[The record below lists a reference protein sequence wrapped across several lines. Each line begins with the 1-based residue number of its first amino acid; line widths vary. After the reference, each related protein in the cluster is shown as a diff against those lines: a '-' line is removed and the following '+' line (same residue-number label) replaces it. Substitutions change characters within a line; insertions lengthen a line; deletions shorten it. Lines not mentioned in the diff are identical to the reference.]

1 MRLKVWYL
9 LFKYNYKSIDTVY
22 NKEIYEVLYIVNWD
36 NQNKDPWGGKNN
48 EPDFDDLIKKF
59 SSILGGK
66 KSTSNGG
73 GSGGSGFKIPS
84 TRIFLYALFGFLI
97 VYASQS
103 IYQLDA
109 SERAVILRLGE
120 FYEEQ
125 DEGLNF
131 RLAGIDERYIENV
144 SLTRRYTQTNSMLTK
159 DENIVDVTVSA
170 QYRIA
175 NLKDFV
181 LNVKD
186 PEASLRQA
194 IESALRHVVGDNTLE
209 QTLTVGREN
218 IAQEVQTR
226 LQQIL
231 DIYATGLLVQQVNIE
246 KTDPPPAVKDSFD
259 DVVAAREDKERLQNE
274 AERYALTIVP
284 EARGQA
290 QARIR
295 NAEGYLLEVV
305 ANAEGEVGRFT
316 QLLEEYQKAPKV
328 TRDRMYI
335 DAMQSVLS
343 NTTKVMIDID
353 SGNNLMLLPLDKM
366 MEQGNSLNSNQLRIL
381 RGDTDE

>member
-1 MRLKVWYL
+1 M
-9 LFKYNYKSIDTVY
+9 
-22 NKEIYEVLYIVNWD
+22 NWE
-36 NQNKDPWGGKNN
+36 NQDKDPWGNKNDA
-48 EPDFDDLIKKF
+48 PDFDELMKKF

-66 KSTSNGG
+66 KSSNN
-73 GSGGSGFKIPS
+73 GSGGGGNNTNFGGFKFPS
-84 TRIFLYALFGFLI
+84 SKILMYALFGFSI
-97 VYASQS
+97 VYASQC

-109 SERAVILRLGE
+109 SERAVILRFGK

-125 DEGLNF
+125 TEGLNF

-181 LNVKD
+181 LNVRD
-186 PEASLRQA
+186 PEGSLRNA
-194 IESALRHVVGDNTLE
+194 IESALRHVVGDNTLD

-218 IAQEVQTR
+218 IAQEVETR
-226 LQQIL
+226 LQAYL
-231 DIYATGLLVQQVNIE
+231 DIYQTGLLVQQVNIE
-246 KTDPPPAVKDSFD
+246 KTDPPAAVKNAFD

-295 NAEGYLLEVV
+295 GAEAYKEEVV
-305 ANAEGEVGRFT
+305 AKAEGEVDRFNK
-316 QLLEEYQKAPKV
+316 LLEEYTKAPEV
-328 TRDRMYI
+328 TRDRLYL
-335 DAMQSVLS
+335 DALQSVLS
-343 NTTKVMIDID
+343 NSTKIMVDVEG
-353 SGNNLMLLPLDKM
+353 GNNLLYLPLDKI
-366 MEQGNSLNSNQLRIL
+366 MEENKKK
-381 RGDTDE
+381 GDDDE

>member
-1 MRLKVWYL
+1 
-9 LFKYNYKSIDTVY
+9 
-22 NKEIYEVLYIVNWD
+22 
-36 NQNKDPWGGKNN
+36 
-48 EPDFDDLIKKF
+48 
-59 SSILGGK
+59 
-66 KSTSNGG
+66 
-73 GSGGSGFKIPS
+73 
-84 TRIFLYALFGFLI
+84 
-97 VYASQS
+97 
-103 IYQLDA
+103 
-109 SERAVILRLGE
+109 
-120 FYEEQ
+120 
-125 DEGLNF
+125 
-131 RLAGIDERYIENV
+131 
-144 SLTRRYTQTNSMLTK
+144 MLTK

-186 PEASLRQA
+186 PEVSLRQG

-218 IAQEVQTR
+218 IASEVQGR

-231 DIYATGLLVQQVNIE
+231 DSYATGLIVQQVNIE
-246 KTDPPPAVKDSFD
+246 KTDPPAAVKDAFD

-274 AERYALTIVP
+274 AERYALSIVP

-295 NAEGYLLEVV
+295 EAEGYKLEVV
-305 ANAEGEVGRFT
+305 ANAEGEVGRFI
-316 QLLEEYQKAPKV
+316 QLLEEYQKAPEV

-335 DAMQSVLS
+335 DAIQKVLS
-343 NTTKVMIDID
+343 STTKVMIDID

-366 MEQGNSLNSNQLRIL
+366 MDQGNRIDLNSLRL
-381 RGDTDE
+381 RQGDSDE

>member
-1 MRLKVWYL
+1 M
-9 LFKYNYKSIDTVY
+9 
-22 NKEIYEVLYIVNWD
+22 NWE
-36 NQNKDPWGGKNN
+36 NQDKDPWGNKNDA
-48 EPDFDDLIKKF
+48 PDFDELMKKF

-66 KSTSNGG
+66 KSSSN
-73 GSGGSGFKIPS
+73 GSGGGGNNANFGGFKFPS
-84 TRIFLYALFGFLI
+84 SKIFMYALFGFSI
-97 VYASQS
+97 VYASQC

-109 SERAVILRLGE
+109 SERAVILRFGK

-125 DEGLNF
+125 TEGLNF

-181 LNVKD
+181 LNVRD
-186 PEASLRQA
+186 PEGSLRNA
-194 IESALRHVVGDNTLE
+194 IESALRHVVGDNTLD

-218 IAQEVQTR
+218 IAQEVETR
-226 LQQIL
+226 LQAYL
-231 DIYATGLLVQQVNIE
+231 DIYQTGLLVQQVNIE
-246 KTDPPPAVKDSFD
+246 KTDPPAAVKNAFD

-295 NAEGYLLEVV
+295 GAEAYKEEVV
-305 ANAEGEVGRFT
+305 AKAEGEVDRFNK
-316 QLLEEYQKAPKV
+316 LLEEYSKAPEV
-328 TRDRMYI
+328 TRDRLYL
-335 DAMQSVLS
+335 DALQSVLS
-343 NTTKVMIDID
+343 NSTKIMVDVEG
-353 SGNNLMLLPLDKM
+353 GNNLLYLPLDKI
-366 MEQGNSLNSNQLRIL
+366 MEENKKK
-381 RGDTDE
+381 GDDNE

>member
-1 MRLKVWYL
+1 M
-9 LFKYNYKSIDTVY
+9 
-22 NKEIYEVLYIVNWD
+22 NWD
-36 NQNKDPWGGKNN
+36 NNNKDPWGNN
-48 EPDFDDLIKKF
+48 NDAPDFDELMKKF
-59 SSILGGK
+59 SSILGRK
-66 KSTSNGG
+66 KPSSNGSDG
-73 GSGGSGFKIPS
+73 DGNKRGFKLSPS
-84 TRIFLYALFGFLI
+84 RILMYGLFAFLI
-97 VYASQS
+97 IYASQS

-109 SERAVILRLGE
+109 SERAVILRLGK

-186 PEASLRQA
+186 PEGSLRNA
-194 IESALRHVVGDNTLE
+194 IESALRHVVGDNTLDT
-209 QTLTVGREN
+209 TLTVGREN

-226 LQQIL
+226 LQAYL
-231 DIYATGLLVQQVNIE
+231 DIYQTGLIVQQVNIE
-246 KTDPPPAVKDSFD
+246 KTDPPPAVKDAFD

-274 AERYALTIVP
+274 AERYALSIVP

-295 NAEGYLLEVV
+295 DAEAYKLAVV
-305 ANAEGEVGRFT
+305 ANAEGEVDRFNK
-316 QLLEEYQKAPKV
+316 LLEEYKKAPEV
-328 TRDRMYI
+328 TRDRLYL
-335 DAMQSVLS
+335 DALQSVLS
-343 NTTKVMIDID
+343 NSTKVMVDVEG
-353 SGNNLMLLPLDKM
+353 GNNLLYLPLDKI
-366 MEQGNSLNSNQLRIL
+366 MEENKKK
-381 RGDTDE
+381 GDDNE

>member
-1 MRLKVWYL
+1 M
-9 LFKYNYKSIDTVY
+9 
-22 NKEIYEVLYIVNWD
+22 NWD
-36 NQNKDPWGGKNN
+36 NQNKDPWGGKNDA
-48 EPDFDDLIKKF
+48 PDFDELVKKF

-66 KSTSNGG
+66 KSSSNGSG
-73 GSGGSGFKIPS
+73 SSSGGGFKIPT
-84 TRIFLYALFGFLI
+84 TRVLLYALFGFLI

-103 IYQLDA
+103 VYQLDA
-109 SERAVILRLGE
+109 SERAVILRFGK

-125 DEGLNF
+125 QEGLNF

-246 KTDPPPAVKDSFD
+246 KTDPPAAVKDAFD

-316 QLLEEYQKAPKV
+316 QLLEEYQKAPEV

-335 DAMQSVLS
+335 DAMQKVLS
-343 NTTKVMIDID
+343 STTKVMIDID

-366 MEQGNSLNSNQLRIL
+366 MDQGNRMQIDLDKLRL
-381 RGDTDE
+381 RQGDTNE

>member
-1 MRLKVWYL
+1 M
-9 LFKYNYKSIDTVY
+9 
-22 NKEIYEVLYIVNWD
+22 NWD
-36 NQNKDPWGGKNN
+36 NQDKDPWGGKNDA
-48 EPDFDDLIKKF
+48 PDFDDLIKKF
-59 SSILGGK
+59 STFLGGK
-66 KSTSNGG
+66 DSSNKKSSGG
-73 GSGGSGFKIPS
+73 GGGMKIPT
-84 TRIFLYALFGFLI
+84 TRIFLYGFFAFLI
-97 VYASQS
+97 IYASQS

-109 SERAVILRLGE
+109 SERAVILRFGK

-125 DEGLNF
+125 QEGLNF

-186 PEASLRQA
+186 PEGSLRQA

-218 IAQEVQTR
+218 IAKEVQGR

-231 DIYATGLLVQQVNIE
+231 DIYQTGLIVQQVNIE
-246 KTDPPPAVKDSFD
+246 KTDPPAAVKDAFD

-295 NAEGYLLEVV
+295 NAEGYLLEVI

-316 QLLEEYQKAPKV
+316 QLLEEYEKAPKV

-343 NTTKVMIDID
+343 NTTKVMIDVD
-353 SGNNLMLLPLDKM
+353 NGNNLMLLPLDQM
-366 MEQGNSLNSNQLRIL
+366 MQNSSRSSSLNDIL
-381 RGDTDE
+381 KRQGDDNE

>member
-1 MRLKVWYL
+1 M
-9 LFKYNYKSIDTVY
+9 
-22 NKEIYEVLYIVNWD
+22 NWD
-36 NQNKDPWGGKNN
+36 NQNKDPWGGKNDA
-48 EPDFDDLIKKF
+48 PDFDELVKKF

-66 KSTSNGG
+66 KSSSNGSG
-73 GSGGSGFKIPS
+73 SSSGGGFKIPT
-84 TRIFLYALFGFLI
+84 TRVLLYAIFGFLI

-103 IYQLDA
+103 VYQLDA
-109 SERAVILRLGE
+109 SERAVILRFGK

-125 DEGLNF
+125 QEGLNF

-246 KTDPPPAVKDSFD
+246 KTDPPAAVKDAFD

-316 QLLEEYQKAPKV
+316 QLLEEYQKAPEV

-335 DAMQSVLS
+335 DAMQKVLS
-343 NTTKVMIDID
+343 STTKVMIDID

-366 MEQGNSLNSNQLRIL
+366 MDQGNRMQIDLDKLRL
-381 RGDTDE
+381 RQGDTNE

>member
-1 MRLKVWYL
+1 M
-9 LFKYNYKSIDTVY
+9 
-22 NKEIYEVLYIVNWD
+22 NWE
-36 NQNKDPWGGKNN
+36 NQNKDPWGNKNDA
-48 EPDFDDLIKKF
+48 PDFDELMKKF

-66 KSTSNGG
+66 KSSNN
-73 GSGGSGFKIPS
+73 GSGSSGNDGGFKFPS
-84 TRIFLYALFGFLI
+84 TRMFLYALFGFSI
-97 VYASQS
+97 VYASQC

-120 FYEEQ
+120 FHEEQ
-125 DEGLNF
+125 EEGLNF
-131 RLAGIDERYIENV
+131 RLAGIDERFIENV

-186 PEASLRQA
+186 PEGSLRNA
-194 IESALRHVVGDNTLE
+194 IESALRHVVGDNTLD

-226 LQQIL
+226 LQSYL
-231 DIYATGLLVQQVNIE
+231 DIYQTGLLVQQVNIE
-246 KTDPPPAVKDSFD
+246 KTDPPAAVKNAFD

-295 NAEGYLLEVV
+295 GAEAYKEEVV
-305 ANAEGEVGRFT
+305 SKAEGETDRFNK
-316 QLLEEYQKAPKV
+316 LLEEYSKAPEV
-328 TRDRMYI
+328 TRDRLYL
-335 DAMQSVLS
+335 DALQSVLS
-343 NTTKVMIDID
+343 NSTKIMVDVEG
-353 SGNNLMLLPLDKM
+353 GNNLLYLPLDKI
-366 MEQGNSLNSNQLRIL
+366 MEENKK
-381 RGDTDE
+381 RGDDDE

>member
-1 MRLKVWYL
+1 M
-9 LFKYNYKSIDTVY
+9 
-22 NKEIYEVLYIVNWD
+22 NWE
-36 NQNKDPWGGKNN
+36 NQDKDPWGNKNDA
-48 EPDFDDLIKKF
+48 PDFDELMKKF

-66 KSTSNGG
+66 KSSSNGTG
-73 GSGGSGFKIPS
+73 GGGNNTNFNGFKFPS
-84 TRIFLYALFGFLI
+84 SKIFMYALFGFSI
-97 VYASQS
+97 VYASQC

-109 SERAVILRLGE
+109 SERAVILRFGK

-125 DEGLNF
+125 TEGLNF

-181 LNVKD
+181 LNVRD
-186 PEASLRQA
+186 PEGSLRNA
-194 IESALRHVVGDNTLE
+194 IESALRHVVGDNTLD

-218 IAQEVQTR
+218 IAQEVETR
-226 LQQIL
+226 LQAYL
-231 DIYATGLLVQQVNIE
+231 DIYQTGLLVQQVNIE
-246 KTDPPPAVKDSFD
+246 KTDPPAAVKNAFD

-295 NAEGYLLEVV
+295 GAEAYKEEVV
-305 ANAEGEVGRFT
+305 AKAEGEVDRFNK
-316 QLLEEYQKAPKV
+316 LLEEYSKAPEV
-328 TRDRMYI
+328 TRDRLYL
-335 DAMQSVLS
+335 DALQSVLS
-343 NTTKVMIDID
+343 NSTKIMVDVEG
-353 SGNNLMLLPLDKM
+353 GNNLLYLPLDKI
-366 MEQGNSLNSNQLRIL
+366 MEENKKK
-381 RGDTDE
+381 GDDDE

>member
-1 MRLKVWYL
+1 M
-9 LFKYNYKSIDTVY
+9 
-22 NKEIYEVLYIVNWD
+22 NWE
-36 NQNKDPWGGKNN
+36 NQNKDPWGNKNDA
-48 EPDFDDLIKKF
+48 PDFDELMKKF

-66 KSTSNGG
+66 KSSNN
-73 GSGGSGFKIPS
+73 GSGSSGNDGGFKFPS
-84 TRIFLYALFGFLI
+84 SRMFLYALFGFSI
-97 VYASQS
+97 VYASQC

-120 FYEEQ
+120 FHEEQ
-125 DEGLNF
+125 EEGLNF
-131 RLAGIDERYIENV
+131 RLAGIDERFIENV

-186 PEASLRQA
+186 PEGSLRNA
-194 IESALRHVVGDNTLE
+194 IESALRHVVGDNTLD

-226 LQQIL
+226 LQSYL
-231 DIYATGLLVQQVNIE
+231 DIYQTGLLVQQVNIE
-246 KTDPPPAVKDSFD
+246 KTDPPAAVKNAFD

-295 NAEGYLLEVV
+295 GAEAYKEEVV
-305 ANAEGEVGRFT
+305 SKAQGETDRFNK
-316 QLLEEYQKAPKV
+316 LLEEYSKAPEV
-328 TRDRMYI
+328 TRDRLYL
-335 DAMQSVLS
+335 DALQSVLS
-343 NTTKVMIDID
+343 NSTKIMVDVEG
-353 SGNNLMLLPLDKM
+353 GNNLLYLPLDKI
-366 MEQGNSLNSNQLRIL
+366 MEENKK
-381 RGDTDE
+381 RGDDDE

>member
-1 MRLKVWYL
+1 M
-9 LFKYNYKSIDTVY
+9 
-22 NKEIYEVLYIVNWD
+22 NWE
-36 NQNKDPWGGKNN
+36 NQNKDPWGNKNDA
-48 EPDFDDLIKKF
+48 PDFDELMKKF

-66 KSTSNGG
+66 KSSNNGSGSSGDGG
-73 GSGGSGFKIPS
+73 GFKFPS
-84 TRIFLYALFGFLI
+84 SRMFLYALFGFSI
-97 VYASQS
+97 VYASQC

-120 FYEEQ
+120 FHEEQ
-125 DEGLNF
+125 EEGLNF
-131 RLAGIDERYIENV
+131 RLAGIDERFIENV

-181 LNVKD
+181 LNVRD
-186 PEASLRQA
+186 PEGSLRNA
-194 IESALRHVVGDNTLE
+194 IESALRHVVGDNTLD

-218 IAQEVQTR
+218 IAQEVQSR
-226 LQQIL
+226 LQSYL
-231 DIYATGLLVQQVNIE
+231 DIYQTGLLVQQVNIE
-246 KTDPPPAVKDSFD
+246 KTDPPAAVKNAFD

-295 NAEGYLLEVV
+295 GAEAYKEEVV
-305 ANAEGEVGRFT
+305 SKAEGETDRFNK
-316 QLLEEYQKAPKV
+316 LLEEYSKAPVV
-328 TRDRMYI
+328 TRDRLYL
-335 DAMQSVLS
+335 DALQSVLS
-343 NTTKVMIDID
+343 NSTKIMVDVEG
-353 SGNNLMLLPLDKM
+353 GNNLLYLPLDKI
-366 MEQGNSLNSNQLRIL
+366 MEENKK
-381 RGDTDE
+381 RGDDDE

>member
-1 MRLKVWYL
+1 M
-9 LFKYNYKSIDTVY
+9 
-22 NKEIYEVLYIVNWD
+22 NWE
-36 NQNKDPWGGKNN
+36 NQNKDPWGNKNDA
-48 EPDFDDLIKKF
+48 PDFDELMKKF

-66 KSTSNGG
+66 KSSNN
-73 GSGGSGFKIPS
+73 GSGSSGNDGGFKFPS
-84 TRIFLYALFGFLI
+84 SRMFLYALFGFSI
-97 VYASQS
+97 VYASQC

-120 FYEEQ
+120 FHEEQ
-125 DEGLNF
+125 EEGLNF
-131 RLAGIDERYIENV
+131 RLAGIDERFIENV

-186 PEASLRQA
+186 PEGSLRNA
-194 IESALRHVVGDNTLE
+194 IESALRHVVGDNTLD

-226 LQQIL
+226 LQSYL
-231 DIYATGLLVQQVNIE
+231 DIYQTGLLVQQVNIE
-246 KTDPPPAVKDSFD
+246 KTDPPAAVKNAFD

-295 NAEGYLLEVV
+295 GAEAYKEEVV
-305 ANAEGEVGRFT
+305 SKAEGETDRFNK
-316 QLLEEYQKAPKV
+316 LLEEYSKAPEV
-328 TRDRMYI
+328 TRDRLYL
-335 DAMQSVLS
+335 DALQSVLS
-343 NTTKVMIDID
+343 NSTKIMVDVEG
-353 SGNNLMLLPLDKM
+353 GNNLLYLPLDKI
-366 MEQGNSLNSNQLRIL
+366 MEENKK
-381 RGDTDE
+381 RGDDNE

>member
-1 MRLKVWYL
+1 M
-9 LFKYNYKSIDTVY
+9 
-22 NKEIYEVLYIVNWD
+22 NWD
-36 NQNKDPWGGKNN
+36 NNNKDPWGNN
-48 EPDFDDLIKKF
+48 NDAPDFDELMKKF
-59 SSILGGK
+59 SSILGRK
-66 KSTSNGG
+66 KSSSNGSDG
-73 GSGGSGFKIPS
+73 DGNKRGFKLSPS
-84 TRIFLYALFGFLI
+84 RILMYGLFAFLI
-97 VYASQS
+97 IYASQS

-186 PEASLRQA
+186 PEGSLRNA
-194 IESALRHVVGDNTLE
+194 IESALRHVVGDNTLDT
-209 QTLTVGREN
+209 TLTVGREN

-226 LQQIL
+226 LQSYL
-231 DIYATGLLVQQVNIE
+231 DIYQTGLIVQQVNIE
-246 KTDPPPAVKDSFD
+246 KTDPPPAVKDAFD

-274 AERYALTIVP
+274 AERYALSIVP

-295 NAEGYLLEVV
+295 DAEAYKLAVV
-305 ANAEGEVGRFT
+305 ANAEGEVDRFNK
-316 QLLEEYQKAPKV
+316 LLEEYKKAPEV
-328 TRDRMYI
+328 TRDRLYL
-335 DAMQSVLS
+335 DALQSVLS
-343 NTTKVMIDID
+343 NSTKVMVDVEG
-353 SGNNLMLLPLDKM
+353 GNNLLYLPLDKI
-366 MEQGNSLNSNQLRIL
+366 MEENKKK
-381 RGDTDE
+381 GDDNE

>member
-1 MRLKVWYL
+1 MP
-9 LFKYNYKSIDTVY
+9 IDRVY
-22 NKEIYEVLYIVNWD
+22 NKEKLRGNIIVNWENKD
-36 NQNKDPWGGKNN
+36 KDPWGGKNDA
-48 EPDFDDLIKKF
+48 PDFDELIKKF

-66 KSTSNGG
+66 KPSSNGSNG
-73 GSGGSGFKIPS
+73 GSGGDSFKFPTS
-84 TRIFLYALFGFLI
+84 RMFLYGLFAFLI

-109 SERAVILRLGE
+109 SERAVILRLGK
-120 FYEEQ
+120 FHEEQ
-125 DEGLNF
+125 QEGLNF

-144 SLTRRYTQTNSMLTK
+144 TLTRRYTQTNSMLTK

-186 PEASLRQA
+186 PEASLRQG

-218 IAQEVQTR
+218 IAQEVQVR
-226 LQQIL
+226 LQEIL
-231 DIYATGLLVQQVNIE
+231 DGYATGLLVQQVNIE
-246 KTDPPPAVKDSFD
+246 KTDPPAAVKDSFD
-259 DVVAAREDKERLQNE
+259 DVVAAREDKEKLQNE

-316 QLLEEYQKAPKV
+316 QLLREYEKAPEV

-366 MEQGNSLNSNQLRIL
+366 MDQGNSVLSKQQLRIL
-381 RGDTDE
+381 RGESDE

>member
-1 MRLKVWYL
+1 
-9 LFKYNYKSIDTVY
+9 
-22 NKEIYEVLYIVNWD
+22 VNWE
-36 NQNKDPWGGKNN
+36 NQNKDPWGNKNDA
-48 EPDFDDLIKKF
+48 PDFDELMKKF

-66 KSTSNGG
+66 KASNN
-73 GSGGSGFKIPS
+73 GSGSSGNDGGFKFPS
-84 TRIFLYALFGFLI
+84 SRMFLYALFGFSI
-97 VYASQS
+97 VYASQC

-125 DEGLNF
+125 EEGLNF
-131 RLAGIDERYIENV
+131 RLAGIDERFIENV

-186 PEASLRQA
+186 PEGSLRNA
-194 IESALRHVVGDNTLE
+194 IESALRHVVGDNTLD

-226 LQQIL
+226 LQSYL
-231 DIYATGLLVQQVNIE
+231 DIYQTGLLVQQVNIE
-246 KTDPPPAVKDSFD
+246 KTDPPAAVKNAFD

-295 NAEGYLLEVV
+295 GAEAYKEEVV
-305 ANAEGEVGRFT
+305 SKAEGETDRFNK
-316 QLLEEYQKAPKV
+316 LLEEYSKAPEV
-328 TRDRMYI
+328 TRDRLYL
-335 DAMQSVLS
+335 DALQSVLS
-343 NTTKVMIDID
+343 NSTKIMVDVEG
-353 SGNNLMLLPLDKM
+353 GNNLLYLPLDKI
-366 MEQGNSLNSNQLRIL
+366 MEENKK
-381 RGDTDE
+381 RGDDDE

>member
-1 MRLKVWYL
+1 M
-9 LFKYNYKSIDTVY
+9 
-22 NKEIYEVLYIVNWD
+22 NWD
-36 NQNKDPWGGKNN
+36 NQNKDPWGGKNDA
-48 EPDFDDLIKKF
+48 PDFDELVKKF

-66 KSTSNGG
+66 KSSSN
-73 GSGGSGFKIPS
+73 GSGGSSGGGFKIPT
-84 TRIFLYALFGFLI
+84 TRVFLYALFGFLI

-103 IYQLDA
+103 VYQLDA
-109 SERAVILRLGE
+109 SERAVILRFGK

-125 DEGLNF
+125 QEGLNF

-186 PEASLRQA
+186 PEGSLRQA

-218 IAQEVQTR
+218 IAQEVQGR

-231 DIYATGLLVQQVNIE
+231 NNYETGLVVQQVNIE
-246 KTDPPPAVKDSFD
+246 KTDPPAAVKDAFD
-259 DVVAAREDKERLQNE
+259 DVVAAREDKEKLQNE

-316 QLLEEYQKAPKV
+316 QLLEEYEKAPKV

-343 NTTKVMIDID
+343 NTTKVMIDVD
-353 SGNNLMLLPLDKM
+353 NGNNLMLLPLDKM
-366 MEQGNSLNSNQLRIL
+366 MQNSSRSSSLNDIL
-381 RGDTDE
+381 NRKGDNNE

>member
-1 MRLKVWYL
+1 M
-9 LFKYNYKSIDTVY
+9 
-22 NKEIYEVLYIVNWD
+22 NWD
-36 NQNKDPWGGKNN
+36 NNNKDPWGNN
-48 EPDFDDLIKKF
+48 NDAPDFDELMKKF
-59 SSILGGK
+59 SSILGRK
-66 KSTSNGG
+66 KSSSNGSDG
-73 GSGGSGFKIPS
+73 DGNKRGFKLSPS
-84 TRIFLYALFGFLI
+84 RILMYGLFGFLI
-97 VYASQS
+97 IYASQS

-159 DENIVDVTVSA
+159 DENIVDVTVSV

-186 PEASLRQA
+186 PEGSLRNA
-194 IESALRHVVGDNTLE
+194 IESALRHVVGDNTLDT
-209 QTLTVGREN
+209 TLTVGREN

-226 LQQIL
+226 LQAYL
-231 DIYATGLLVQQVNIE
+231 DIYQTGLIVQQVNIE
-246 KTDPPPAVKDSFD
+246 KTDPPPAVKDAFD

-274 AERYALTIVP
+274 AERYALSIVP

-295 NAEGYLLEVV
+295 DAEAYKLAVV
-305 ANAEGEVGRFT
+305 ANAEGEVDRFNK
-316 QLLEEYQKAPKV
+316 LLEEYKKAPEV
-328 TRDRMYI
+328 TRDRLYL
-335 DAMQSVLS
+335 DALQSVLS
-343 NTTKVMIDID
+343 NSTKVMVDVEG
-353 SGNNLMLLPLDKM
+353 GNNLLYLPLDKI
-366 MEQGNSLNSNQLRIL
+366 MEENKKK
-381 RGDTDE
+381 GDDNE

>member
-1 MRLKVWYL
+1 M
-9 LFKYNYKSIDTVY
+9 
-22 NKEIYEVLYIVNWD
+22 NWE
-36 NQNKDPWGGKNN
+36 NQDKDPWGNKNDA
-48 EPDFDDLIKKF
+48 PDFDELMKKF

-66 KSTSNGG
+66 KSSSN
-73 GSGGSGFKIPS
+73 GSGGGGNNTNFGGFKFPS
-84 TRIFLYALFGFLI
+84 SKRLMYALFGFSL
-97 VYASQS
+97 VYASQC

-109 SERAVILRLGE
+109 SERAVILRFGK

-125 DEGLNF
+125 TEGLNF

-181 LNVKD
+181 LNVRD
-186 PEASLRQA
+186 PEGSLRNA
-194 IESALRHVVGDNTLE
+194 IESALRHVVGDNTLD

-218 IAQEVQTR
+218 IAQEVETR
-226 LQQIL
+226 LQAYL
-231 DIYATGLLVQQVNIE
+231 DIYQTGLLVQQVNIE
-246 KTDPPPAVKDSFD
+246 KTDPPAAVKNAFD

-295 NAEGYLLEVV
+295 GAEAYKEEVV
-305 ANAEGEVGRFT
+305 AKAEGEVDRFNK
-316 QLLEEYQKAPKV
+316 LLEEYSKAPEV
-328 TRDRMYI
+328 TRDRLYL
-335 DAMQSVLS
+335 DALQSVLS
-343 NTTKVMIDID
+343 NSTKIMVDVEG
-353 SGNNLMLLPLDKM
+353 GNNLLYLPLDKI
-366 MEQGNSLNSNQLRIL
+366 MEENKKK
-381 RGDTDE
+381 GDDDE